1 MYLGTE
7 HADQPADGH
16 RDQQAKK
23 LSLRDNFSW
32 TLAGNVVY
40 SACQW
45 GMVVL
50 LARIAGPQVLGRLA
64 FALALSAPVFMLAGL
79 QLRAV
84 QATDSKREYLFGHYL
99 ALRIATT
106 LVALIAA
113 VFIAGLL
120 RRGADVVVVI
130 CAVAVSKALESMSD
144 VFYGLLQQHERM
156 DRIGMSMI
164 VRGTASLVVFAA
176 TMLWTRSLPWS
187 IAAMSAVW
195 ALVLAVYDARSGR
208 IALAS
213 TPEETLRP
221 VCDLRVL
228 WKLGVVAFPLGIV
241 MMLVSLN
248 TNIPR
253 YAIEQRLGESN
264 LGVFAALAALLVAGN
279 TVVGAL
285 GQSASPRL
293 AKHFAAADLS
303 AFRGLLAKLLATGAV
318 VGLVGLAAALL
329 GGRWL
334 LGAVYGHQ
342 FAGHTA
348 LFAWITAAAGISYL
362 QSITGYGVTAARY
375 FAVQAPLLA
384 IVSGATAVGCLWL
397 VPRFGLVGAGI
408 ALVFAGLM
416 HLAGNLVILAHA
428 LSRQQAVQPALA
440 VEEA

>member
-7 HADQPADGH
+7 QADQTPNVHHG
-16 RDQQAKK
+16 QQPGT
-23 LSLRDNFSW
+23 LSLRSNFSW

-45 GMVVL
+45 GMIVL
-50 LARIAGPQVLGRLA
+50 LARLAGPGVLGRLA
-64 FALALSAPVFMLAGL
+64 FALALTAPVFMLAGL

-84 QATDSKREYLFGHYL
+84 QATDARQEYLFGHYL
-99 ALRIATT
+99 ALRIVTT
-106 LVALIAA
+106 IAALIATVLVA
-113 VFIAGLL
+113 CLL

-130 CAVAVSKALESMSD
+130 CAVAVSKALESISD

-164 VRGTASLVVFAA
+164 VRGLASLVAFAL

-187 IAAMSAVW
+187 VAAMSGVW
-195 ALVLAVYDARSGR
+195 ALVLVTYDVRSGR
-208 IALAS
+208 LVLAS
-213 TPEETLRP
+213 APGDTLRP
-221 VCDLRVL
+221 VFHIRVL
-228 WKLGVVAFPLGIV
+228 RQLGVIALPLGIV

-253 YAIEQRLGESN
+253 YAIERRLGESD

-293 AKHFAAADLS
+293 AKHYAAADLR
-303 AFRGLLAKLLATGAV
+303 AFRTLLAKLLAMGAAI
-318 VGLVGLAAALL
+318 GLAGLAVAIL

-334 LGAVYGHQ
+334 LATIYGPQ
-342 FAGHTA
+342 FAGHTV

-384 IVSGATAVGCLWL
+384 LVSAVTAVGCLWL
-397 VPRFGLVGAGI
+397 VPQLGLVGAGV
-408 ALVFAGLM
+408 ALASAGLV
-416 HLAGNLVILAHA
+416 HLAGNIAILAHA
-428 LSRQQAVQPALA
+428 FSRRREPEPALA